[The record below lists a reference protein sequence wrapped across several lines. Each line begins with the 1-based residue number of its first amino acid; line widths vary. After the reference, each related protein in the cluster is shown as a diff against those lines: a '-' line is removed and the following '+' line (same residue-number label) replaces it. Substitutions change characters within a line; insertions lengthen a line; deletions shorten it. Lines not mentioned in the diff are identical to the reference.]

1 MDERKACEQLQRRF
15 AQAGFAIVEN
25 VDFHQHGLRF
35 DLDGFDAKAGVGYE
49 YVTDEAG
56 DGWDVDE
63 DVIQKLTELRKRGTL
78 YILVVDE
85 AEAPDAASL
94 DRAVDEFLA
103 ELKDRGITPAGAA
116 AAPSSATPPPIPS
129 GTKPPPLP
137 KAAKAPKGARKKRG

>member
-15 AQAGFAIVEN
+15 AQAGFQIVEN
-25 VDFHQHGLRF
+25 VDFEQHGLRF
-35 DLDGFDAKAGVGYE
+35 ELDGFDAKAGVGYE

-63 DVIQKLTELRKRGTL
+63 EVIGKLTELRKRGSL
-78 YILVVDE
+78 YVLVVDE

-103 ELKDRGITPAGAA
+103 ELKDRGITPAGSGPAGT
-116 AAPSSATPPPIPS
+116 ATPPPIPS
-129 GTKPPPLP
+129 GTRPPPLP
-137 KAAKAPKGARKKRG
+137 KAAKAPKGARKKRA